1 MEFKLDYKNKTIYI
15 NQNKYLKG
23 LLKKFNKEKLNPVS
37 TPIELGVHLY
47 KNEEQANNEDIS
59 QFQ

>member
-15 NQNKYLKG
+15 NQNKYLRG

-37 TPIELGVHLY
+37 ILIELGVHLY
-47 KNEEQANNEDIS
+47 KNEE
-59 QFQ
+59 